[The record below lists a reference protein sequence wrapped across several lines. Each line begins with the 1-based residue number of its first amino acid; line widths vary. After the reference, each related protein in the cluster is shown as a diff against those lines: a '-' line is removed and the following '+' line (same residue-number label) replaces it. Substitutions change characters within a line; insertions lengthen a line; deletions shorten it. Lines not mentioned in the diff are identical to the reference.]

1 MGTAPSE
8 RLDQSGR
15 LAIKYTRRKSCV
27 SCGLEFKQSSVGVIR
42 KGMVINS
49 SNCCGVIFGSA
60 ALGCECER
68 DPGHVS
74 LVSSVSDRRS
84 LSSFPAVAAMQSNI
98 GAAVAPHVSFP
109 LRYLSC
115 LSVL

>member
-1 MGTAPSE
+1 M
-8 RLDQSGR
+8 
-15 LAIKYTRRKSCV
+15 
-27 SCGLEFKQSSVGVIR
+27 EFKPSSVGVIR

-60 ALGCECER
+60 ALGARERRTANAR

-74 LVSSVSDRRS
+74 LVSSVSVRRS
-84 LSSFPAVAAMQSNI
+84 LYSFPAVAAMQSKI
-98 GAAVAPHVSFP
+98 GAAVAPLVSFP

-115 LSVL
+115 LSIL

>member
-1 MGTAPSE
+1 M
-8 RLDQSGR
+8 
-15 LAIKYTRRKSCV
+15 
-27 SCGLEFKQSSVGVIR
+27 SCGLEFKQSSVGAIR

-74 LVSSVSDRRS
+74 LVSSVSVRRS
-84 LSSFPAVAAMQSNI
+84 SSFFPAAAAMQSKI
-98 GAAVAPHVSFP
+98 GAAAAPLVPFP

>member
-1 MGTAPSE
+1 M
-8 RLDQSGR
+8 L
-15 LAIKYTRRKSCV
+15 
-27 SCGLEFKQSSVGVIR
+27 CGLEFKQSSVGVIR

-74 LVSSVSDRRS
+74 LDSSVSVSDRRY
-84 LSSFPAVAAMQSNI
+84 LSSFPAVAAMQSKI
-98 GAAVAPHVSFP
+98 GAAVAPLVSFP

-115 LSVL
+115 LPIL